1 MKTKIFSNAFIMT
14 LVCCLLVSCN
24 SDFLNETNPN
34 KSTEDTYWNTEADAI
49 AALATIYSPVRGQ
62 MYGYWGAFTGFQNQN
77 VRGDDVHPI
86 QDDPTTW
93 QTTVFTNDENNSHLA
108 DDWSSLYKS
117 ISRSNTL
124 IANIDRVEMDA
135 TRKNEILGEAY
146 FLRAWNYFML
156 VINWGDVPLR
166 LTPIQTTEE
175 SMAPS
180 APEAQIWA
188 QIESDL
194 KEAKAKLPVTR
205 PAAENGRITKGAA
218 IAYLG
223 RAYIYQNKF
232 AEGKA
237 ELEEIMKSP
246 YNYDLVA
253 NYEDNYTE
261 SNEFNQES
269 IFEIN
274 YAQFGT
280 GGVWG
285 NDGSDT
291 PQVNILGNFVGSPTS
306 GGWYKIQPS
315 KSIVDEFIAEERPSG
330 SDSRWDKRMYTN
342 FFFKYSDY
350 NDPRPDETW
359 YGELAYSMDDL
370 WEGTAGKRTGN
381 DPGYSS
387 INGVPGRF
395 IIKKFTAF
403 WSGNGD
409 SMYHSEKHTNNIRV
423 MRFAEVLLLHA
434 EAAAQTG
441 DIAAATSSLR
451 RIRERA
457 GLADKSWGG
466 KEEIM
471 KEIEHQ
477 RLLEFWME
485 GHRFYDLKRWYS
497 VSEIKNIFTQRGKLG
512 ANNFQ
517 EKHTYYP
524 IPHGEMNSNT
534 EIQQHPLWR

>member
-1 MKTKIFSNAFIMT
+1 MKTKIFSKFILT
-14 LVCCLLVSCN
+14 ALIFCFLTACN
-24 SDFLNETNPN
+24 SDFLNEVNPN
-34 KSTEDTYWNTEADAI
+34 QPTEDTYWNTEADAE

-62 MYGYWGAFTGFQNQN
+62 MYGYFGAFTGFQNQN
-77 VRGDDVHPI
+77 VRGDDVLPI

-93 QTTVFTNDENNSHLA
+93 ATTVFTNDPNNSHLA
-108 DDWSSLYKS
+108 DDWGLLYRS
-117 ISRSNTL
+117 ISRSNTF
-124 IANIDRVEMDA
+124 IANIDKVEMDA
-135 TRKNEILGEAY
+135 TRKNEMLGEAY

-156 VINWGDVPLR
+156 VMNWGDVPLR
-166 LTPIQTTEE
+166 LTPIQNTDE
-175 SMAPS
+175 SMSPS
-180 APEAQIWA
+180 APEADIWA

-194 KEAKAKLPVTR
+194 KEAKSLLPITR
-205 PAAENGRITKGAA
+205 PASQNGRVTKGAA

-223 RAYIYQNKF
+223 KAYVYQEKF
-232 AEGKA
+232 SEAKT
-237 ELEEIMKSP
+237 ELEEIMTGS
-246 YNYDLVA
+246 YNYDLVED
-253 NYEDNYTE
+253 YEDNYTE
-261 SNEFNQES
+261 SNEFNKES

-291 PQVNILGNFVGSPTS
+291 PQVNILGNFVGSPTT

-315 KSIVDEFIAEERPSG
+315 KSIVDEFTIEERPAG
-330 SDSRWDKRMYTN
+330 SDSRFDKRMYTN

-350 NDPRPDETW
+350 DDPRPDETW
-359 YGELAYSMDDL
+359 YGEMEISMDDL

-381 DPGYSS
+381 EPNYSS

-423 MRFAEVLLLHA
+423 FRFAEALLLHA
-434 EAAAQTG
+434 EAAVRIG
-441 DIAAATSSLR
+441 DLAAAATDLT
-451 RIRERA
+451 RIRDRA
-457 GLADKSWGG
+457 GLAKKTWNSAD
-466 KEEIM
+466 ELM

-485 GHRFYDLKRWYS
+485 GHRFYDLKRWYNTA
-497 VSEIKNIFTQRGKLG
+497 EIKSIFLERGKLG

-517 EKHTYYP
+517 EKHLYYP
-524 IPHGEMNSNT
+524 IPQGEMNSNT